1 MPKIVIFAGHDHDT
15 WEKTGGKGVRT
26 DLEADGVYE
35 EFDTNF
41 IIAKGAVELLRK
53 EGFTVLFPQ
62 QDKRLMTLKQRVDY
76 ANAHGADLMIDVH
89 SNASASRTATGA
101 AAFYWYNSAAGK
113 KAADIFA
120 KHIKA
125 NGLPTW
131 SGGTYASQATG
142 WSSFYMLKYS
152 NMPAVLTESFFF
164 TTRSD
169 LENYLLNPKVQK
181 VLMKIH
187 ANIALE
193 FFGKKAIDTALDS
206 VVLPDGREVVKIGS
220 HGLDVKYAQIAL
232 GRHGFETDVD
242 SIFGKDTDKK
252 VKAFQEEKGLVIDG
266 IIGAATWAELE
277 KKPQPKPVVSKPAEK
292 PKEDDEL
299 DKELIVINSENDYVT
314 ARKLSIRRKIKVIER
329 AAVKGKMA
337 QTAYIVGGSTKG
349 IEGVADKLVD
359 LSGPTWEGT
368 VRKVEEFLKKK

>member
-26 DLEADGVYE
+26 NLEADGVYE

-62 QDKRLMTLKQRVDY
+62 QDKRRMTLKQRVDY

-101 AAFYWYNSAAGK
+101 AAFYWYNSTAGK

-152 NMPAVLTESFFF
+152 KMPAVLTESFFF

-193 FFGKKAIDTALDS
+193 FFGKKALDTALDS

-220 HGLDVKYAQIAL
+220 RGADVKYAQIAL

-242 SIFGKDTDKK
+242 SIFGEDTDKK
-252 VKAFQEEKGLVIDG
+252 TKAFQKAKGLVDDG

-277 KKPQPKPVVSKPAEK
+277 KKLQAKPVVSKPAQK
-292 PKEDDEL
+292 PKEEEDMPETAV
-299 DKELIVINSENDYVT
+299 VINGTEDAGT
-314 ARKLSIRRKIKVIER
+314 AILLSFQLGCGVYFRKDAEKRQVAKEIYIAGGGKGKIK
-329 AAVKGKMA
+329 G
-337 QTAYIVGGSTKG
+337 
-349 IEGVADKLVD
+349 DKLID
-359 LSGPTWEGT
+359 LSGKTRSDT
-368 VRKVEEFLKKK
+368 AKNVTAKLK

>member
-62 QDKRLMTLKQRVDY
+62 QDKRRMTLKERVAY

-113 KAADIFA
+113 KAADFFA
-120 KHIKA
+120 KHIKE

-152 NMPAVLTESFFF
+152 KMPAVLTESFFF

-193 FFGKKAIDTALDS
+193 FFGKKALDTALDS

-220 HGLDVKYAQIAL
+220 RGADTKYAQITL
-232 GRHGFETDVD
+232 GRHGFETDID
-242 SIFGKDTDKK
+242 GIFGKDTDKQT
-252 VKAFQEEKGLVIDG
+252 KAFQKAKGLVDDG

-277 KKPQPKPVVSKPAEK
+277 KKPQPKLPVSKPAQK

-299 DKELIVINSENDYVT
+299 DKELIVIHSEKDYIT
-314 ARKLSIRRKIKVIER
+314 AQKLSIRNNLKVIER
-329 AAVKGKMA
+329 RAVKGKMA
-337 QTAYIVGGSTKG
+337 KTAYIVGGSEKG
-349 IEGVADKLVD
+349 IEGVADKFIN
-359 LSGPTWEGT
+359 LSGKTWEDT
-368 VRKVEEFLKKK
+368 VKKVEDYLKKK

>member
-26 DLEADGVYE
+26 NLEADGVYE

-62 QDKRLMTLKQRVDY
+62 QDKRRMTLKQRVDY

-152 NMPAVLTESFFF
+152 DMPAVLTESFFF

-193 FFGKKAIDTALDS
+193 FFGKKALDTALDS

-220 HGLDVKYAQIAL
+220 RGADVKYAQIVL
-232 GRHGFETDVD
+232 GRHGFETDID
-242 SIFGKDTDKK
+242 SIFGKDTDKQT
-252 VKAFQEEKGLVIDG
+252 KAFQRAQGLVDDG

-277 KKPQPKPVVSKPAEK
+277 KKPQPKPAGSKPAEK
-292 PKEDDEL
+292 PKGEDEMPE
-299 DKELIVINSENDYVT
+299 KAIVINSEADMPAVL
-314 ARKLSIRRKIKVIER
+314 KLHIRTGWGVWVRS
-329 AAVKGKMA
+329 AVKQKVAKELIIAGGGK
-337 QTAYIVGGSTKG
+337 KG
-349 IEGVADKLVD
+349 LEKYGDKLTD
-359 LSGPTWEGT
+359 LSGKTRRIT
-368 VRKVEEFLKKK
+368 VDNVDDYMKKL

>member
-26 DLEADGVYE
+26 NLEADGVYE

-41 IIAKGAVELLRK
+41 IIAKGAVDLLRK

-62 QDKRLMTLKQRVDY
+62 QDKRRMTLKERVAY
-76 ANAHGADLMIDVH
+76 ANAHDADLMIDVH

-152 NMPAVLTESFFF
+152 KMPAVLTESFFF

-169 LENYLLNPKVQK
+169 LENYLLNPRVQK

-193 FFGKKAIDTALDS
+193 FFGKKALDTALDS

-220 HGLDVKYAQIAL
+220 RGADVKYAQIVL
-232 GRHGFETDVD
+232 GRHGFETDID
-242 SIFGKDTDKK
+242 SIFGKDTDKQT
-252 VKAFQEEKGLVIDG
+252 KAFQRAQGLVDDG

-277 KKPQPKPVVSKPAEK
+277 KKPQPKPVVSKPAQ
-292 PKEDDEL
+292 KEEEDMEQTAV
-299 DKELIVINSENDYVT
+299 VINGT
-314 ARKLSIRRKIKVIER
+314 ADAGTATLLAFQLGCGVFFRKDAEKRQVAKEIYIAGGGKGKIK
-329 AAVKGKMA
+329 G
-337 QTAYIVGGSTKG
+337 
-349 IEGVADKLVD
+349 DKLID
-359 LSGPTWEGT
+359 LSGKTRSDT
-368 VRKVEEFLKKK
+368 AKNVTAKLK

>member
-15 WEKTGGKGVRT
+15 WERMGAKGIRT

-41 IIAKGAVELLRK
+41 IIAKGTVDLLRK
-53 EGFTVLFPQ
+53 AGFTVLFPQ
-62 QDKRLMTLKQRVDY
+62 ADKRRMTLKERVDY
-76 ANAHGADLMIDVH
+76 ANAHDVDLLMDIH
-89 SNASASRTATGA
+89 SNAAASRTATGA

-152 NMPAVLTESFFF
+152 NMPAVLTENFFF

-169 LENYLLNPKVQK
+169 LENYLLNPKVQN

-187 ANIALE
+187 ANTGLE
-193 FFGKKAIDTALDS
+193 FFGRKPLDTALDH
-206 VVLPDGREVVKIGS
+206 VILPDGREVVKIGS
-220 HGLDVKYAQIAL
+220 RGADVKYAQIAL

-252 VKAFQEEKGLVIDG
+252 AKSFQEAKGLVVDG

-277 KKPQPKPVVSKPAEK
+277 KKPQPPAKPAEK
-292 PKEDDEL
+292 PKEDEEV
-299 DKELIVINSENDYVT
+299 KEAIVIGSSADYGS
-314 ARKLSIRRKIKVIER
+314 AEILSIRTKTGIYPKRGLPDNKLEHVYLVGATKDGID
-329 AAVKGKMA
+329 AAKFTV
-337 QTAYIVGGSTKG
+337 
-349 IEGVADKLVD
+349 
-359 LSGPTWEGT
+359 LSGGT
-368 VRKVEEFLKKK
+368 RFKTAQKVEEYLKKM

>member
-1 MPKIVIFAGHDHDT
+1 MMPKIVIFAGHDHDT
-15 WEKTGGKGVRT
+15 WENTGGKGVRT
-26 DLEADGVYE
+26 NLEADGVYE

-53 EGFTVLFPQ
+53 QPGFTVLFPQ
-62 QDKRLMTLKQRVDY
+62 EDKRRMNLKQRVDY

-131 SGGTYASQATG
+131 SDGTYASQATG

-152 NMPAVLTESFFF
+152 KMPAVLTESFFF

-193 FFGKKAIDTALDS
+193 FYGKKALDTALDS

-220 HGLDVKYAQIAL
+220 RGADVKYAQIAL

-252 VKAFQEEKGLVIDG
+252 TKAFQKAKGLVDDG

-277 KKPQPKPVVSKPAEK
+277 KKPKAKPVVSKPAQK
-292 PKEDDEL
+292 PKEEEDMAETAV
-299 DKELIVINSENDYVT
+299 VINGTEDAGT
-314 ARKLSIRRKIKVIER
+314 AMLLAFQLGCGVYFRKDAEKHQVAKEIYIAGGGKGKIK
-329 AAVKGKMA
+329 G
-337 QTAYIVGGSTKG
+337 
-349 IEGVADKLVD
+349 DKLID
-359 LSGPTWEGT
+359 LSGRTRSAT
-368 VRKVEEFLKKK
+368 AKNVVTYLK

>member
-1 MPKIVIFAGHDHDT
+1 MPKIIFFAGHDHDT

-26 DLEADGVYE
+26 NLEADGVYE

-41 IIAKGAVELLRK
+41 IIAKGAVDLLRK

-62 QDKRLMTLKQRVDY
+62 QDKRRMTLKQRVDY

-101 AAFYWYNSAAGK
+101 AAFYWYNSAAGR

-131 SGGTYASQATG
+131 SGGTYASQAIG

-152 NMPAVLTESFFF
+152 EMPAVLTESFFF

-169 LENYLLNPKVQK
+169 LEKYLLNPKVQK

-193 FFGKKAIDTALDS
+193 FFGKKALDTALDS

-220 HGLDVKYAQIAL
+220 RGAEVKYAQIAL
-232 GRHGFETDVD
+232 GRHEFETDVD

-252 VKAFQEEKGLVIDG
+252 TKAFQEAKGLVVDG
-266 IIGAATWAELE
+266 IIGAATWTELE
-277 KKPQPKPVVSKPAEK
+277 KKPQAKPVVSKPAQ
-292 PKEDDEL
+292 KEEEDMEQTAV
-299 DKELIVINSENDYVT
+299 VINGT
-314 ARKLSIRRKIKVIER
+314 ADAGAATLLAFQLGCGVFFRKDAEKRQVAKEIYIAGGGKGKIKGDNLI
-329 AAVKGKMA
+329 
-337 QTAYIVGGSTKG
+337 
-349 IEGVADKLVD
+349 D
-359 LSGPTWEGT
+359 LSGKTRSDT
-368 VRKVEEFLKKK
+368 AKNVTAKLK